1 MLSYQHMYH
10 SGNIADVHKH
20 YCLSIIIGHLT
31 KQTQGID
38 YIDSHAGAGLYNL
51 GDEYANKTMESKH
64 GLLRLLKN
72 NNIPKDSLYFET
84 IGKIQKEFGNWAYF
98 GSPLLAKSLLRPTD
112 SLLLMELH
120 PQEYKSLKQ
129 LMLPYKNVQI
139 FYEDGYTKALK
150 VPISNNR
157 KKIILIDPSYEIK
170 DEYKWVVKFIE
181 MFYKKH
187 PDAIIILWYPIL
199 QNNLY
204 AQMLESLLGN
214 NYSGCYSHEIDISSN
229 PYKKNNHVGMLKSG
243 LFFINMPAACKDIV
257 DQINFIK

>member
-10 SGNIADVHKH
+10 SGNMADVHKH
-20 YCLSIIIGHLT
+20 YFLSIILGHLI
-31 KQTQGID
+31 KQPQSIN

-51 GDEYANKTMESKH
+51 SNEYAIKTMESKH

-72 NNIPKDSLYFET
+72 NNIPKDSLYFQI

-98 GSPLLAKSLLRPTD
+98 GSPLLAESILRPTD

-120 PQEYKSLKQ
+120 PQEYKTLKQ
-129 LMLPYKNVQI
+129 LMLPYKNVQV
-139 FYEDGYTKALK
+139 FYEDGYTTALK
-150 VPISNNR
+150 LPIVTNS

-170 DEYKWVVKFIE
+170 DEYTWVVKFIE
-181 MFYKKH
+181 MFYKKY
-187 PDAIIILWYPIL
+187 PDAIIMLWYPVL

-204 AQMLESLLGN
+204 VQMLESLLSIR
-214 NYSGCYSHEIDISSN
+214 YPSCYKHEIDISNN
-229 PYKKNNHVGMLKSG
+229 PYKKTNHVGMLKSG
-243 LFFINMPAACKDIV
+243 LFFINMPVECKVIV